1 MAKTL
6 QDFGERELIRS
17 VLPEYCEGV
26 GDDCAIV
33 PFGDSELL
41 MTTDPVPQPAAKLLG
56 KDPDLYWMGWLL
68 VIINASDLAAAG
80 AKPLSFLAAIEAP
93 SDLPIQDFKR
103 FLAGVRDACRAE
115 GLYYAGGNLREA
127 KAIAAVGTAVGT
139 CPRGQALRRVGAH
152 AGDFLVSVGYGG
164 VFWRDALTIR
174 AGATLSEPTAS
185 PLFCPHSQLSAM
197 SWLSNARKITAA
209 IDNSDGLIPSLS
221 QLAIANSLDLALDLT
236 KLSVSGV
243 SDTAG
248 IQVEPA
254 RLWLGWGD
262 WNVIAT
268 VNPSDFATAQKIVEQ
283 AGSVL
288 IQIGEITGPGSGRV
302 VLNRDNKTQEAP
314 RLESERFAKDSW
326 FTGGI
331 ESYLRLLLEV
341 PLP

>member
-17 VLPEYCEGV
+17 VLPEYCDGV

-33 PFGDSELL
+33 SLGESELL

-56 KDPDLYWMGWLL
+56 NDPDLYWMGWLL

-80 AKPLSFLAAIEAP
+80 GKPLSFLAAIEAP
-93 SDLPIQDFKR
+93 PDLPIEDFKR
-103 FLAGVRDACRAE
+103 FLAGVRDACKAE

-127 KAIAAVGTAVGT
+127 KALAAVGTAVGT
-139 CPRGQALRRVGAH
+139 CPRGQALRRIGAH
-152 AGDFLVSVGYGG
+152 PGDLVVSIGHGG
-164 VFWRDALTIR
+164 IFWRDVLTIR
-174 AGATLSEPTAS
+174 NGGSLPEPTAS
-185 PLFCPHSQLSAM
+185 PLFRPRSQISAM
-197 SWLSNARKITAA
+197 LHLSEARKITAA

-221 QLAIANSLDLALDLT
+221 QLAIANSLDFFLDLD
-236 KLSVSGV
+236 KLSISEASETTGKQI
-243 SDTAG
+243 D
-248 IQVEPA
+248 PA

-268 VNPSDFATAQKIVEQ
+268 MNPSDFATAQSIVNEL
-283 AGSVL
+283 GGV
-288 IQIGEITGPGSGRV
+288 IMQIGKVASAGSGRV
-302 VLNRDNKTQEAP
+302 MLSRNGKTQKAA

-331 ESYLRLLLEV
+331 ESYLQLLIDT